1 MRFFAAACCG
11 ISLAWA
17 VPAFATPSS
26 TTDSLQL
33 ISEKQS
39 GAEKALTFHALA
51 TQYLAQG
58 KVADATVY
66 AGQARLLAQNAQRND
81 IEALA
86 LFDEGL
92 CYKAYFDYNNALK
105 SLFEAL
111 KIHTKANNKAGI
123 ATTKAYIGRILLLQN
138 NLPLALTN
146 LQEAAEGLRSVSPK
160 TLFAENNR
168 YIGDAYFQQKIYGK
182 SKEYYKTAM
191 DNYLAIN
198 DFSNAVLLSSLLGN
212 ISLELNDTEGAM
224 LYFNNSLDLHSTLED
239 NTGIATDLTQVA
251 RCFLAQGGAYQETIA
266 ANGRAMTIRQAANN
280 RLGLAENEVIEAR
293 AWLGMNEKV
302 KAIAAL
308 ERSSKLLETL
318 KNSPE
323 AANIYADIA
332 DTYSDAGNFE
342 KAYAFQQ
349 QFGIQKDLAFSQ
361 EKSKALLEI
370 TTKYQSEFEA
380 EKQNARI
387 QVLEKEKDADRK
399 RRGLLLLSM
408 GLMGAVAGL
417 LWLANKRKKRDN
429 ALLKDKNSQIELQKT
444 EIEAKSIALKAQ
456 NTDLEFINQQLTQ
469 AIGERDT
476 VTHHSFE
483 NNKFLATMSR
493 EMRHAINDISGTS
506 YLLAQENP
514 RDDQHGRIQGIQFA
528 LNKLTVYVNDILE
541 NSNIE
546 SGKLVTSGQYFDAA
560 AVVQKTLTPLR
571 KIVENKGAIFQTRIA
586 PTTPHKLL
594 GDPSRLTQIVTNLVI
609 LQLKNANAHSV
620 WVDLS
625 MKQQAGS
632 MVWLHLIVGGITNN
646 AKVNFSQNGFLSI
659 LSAKKD
665 MEQIYESDYA
675 PLAIAK
681 RLVDLQE
688 GTIRCDNN
696 TFDIILPYQMPQTT
710 LINQEMTNAEMKSH
724 LHNMQ
729 ILVVEDSKINQL
741 VVKKILTAAGG
752 TVTIAND
759 GLEALDAINKN
770 AYQLIIMD
778 IQMPRMNGYAAASEI
793 RRHAD
798 PTRRNTPILALTAAA
813 TQEEVLQ
820 AEACGMNEHL
830 AKPFSPEALLDKTV
844 RLLMKKIQDVAVVTG
859 RDLSQS

>member
-1 MRFFAAACCG
+1 MRFFAAAWCS
-11 ISLAWA
+11 IFLAL
-17 VPAFATPSS
+17 AFSVAASPSP
-26 TTDSLQL
+26 TIDSLKL

-39 GAEKALTFHALA
+39 GAEKALTFHALT
-51 TQYLAQG
+51 TQLLAQG

-66 AGQARLLAQNAQRND
+66 AGQARLLAQSTQRKD
-81 IEALA
+81 IEAVA
-86 LFDEGL
+86 LLDEGL

-111 KIHTKANNKAGI
+111 KIYTKANNKEGI
-123 ATTKAYIGRILLLQN
+123 AATKSYIGRILLLQN

-146 LQEAAEGLRSVSPK
+146 LHEAAQGLQAAPQK
-160 TLFAENNR
+160 TLLAENNR
-168 YIGDAYFQQKIYGK
+168 YIGDVYFQQKIYGK

-212 ISLELNDTEGAM
+212 ISLELSDTEGAM

-239 NTGIATDLTQVA
+239 KIGIATDLTQVA
-251 RCFLAQGGAYQETIA
+251 RCYLAQGGAYQEAIS
-266 ANGRAMTIRQAANN
+266 ANN
-280 RLGLAENEVIEAR
+280 RAVGIRKELNHALGLAENEVIEAR
-293 AWLGMNEKV
+293 CWLGLNDKT
-302 KAIAAL
+302 KTIAAL
-308 ERSSKLLETL
+308 QRGSKLLETL
-318 KNSPE
+318 KSSPE

-332 DTYSDAGNFE
+332 NTYSDAGNFE
-342 KAYAFQQ
+342 QAYAFQQ

-387 QVLEKEKDADRK
+387 EVLEKEKNADRK

-408 GLMGAVAGL
+408 ALMGAVAGL
-417 LWLANKRKKRDN
+417 LWFSNKRQKRNN
-429 ALLKDKNSQIELQKT
+429 AMLTDKNAQIETQKT

-483 NNKFLATMSR
+483 SNKFLATMSR

-514 RDDQHGRIQGIQFA
+514 RDDQQGRIQGIQFA

-546 SGKLVTSGQYFDAA
+546 SGKLVTSGQHFDAA
-560 AVVQKTLTPLR
+560 AVVQKTLAPLR

-586 PTTPHKLL
+586 PATPHKLL

-625 MKQQAGS
+625 VKQQAGS
-632 MVWLHLIVGGITNN
+632 TVWLHLIVGGITHNT
-646 AKVNFSQNGFLSI
+646 KVNFSQNGFSTI
-659 LSAKKD
+659 LAAKKD

-688 GTIRCDNN
+688 GTIRCENN
-696 TFDIILPYQMPQTT
+696 TFDIILPYQVPQTAFSH
-710 LINQEMTNAEMKSH
+710 QEMTQVEMKSH
-724 LHNMQ
+724 FRNHQ

-793 RRHAD
+793 RRLSD
-798 PTRRNTPILALTAAA
+798 PARRDTPILALTAAA

-830 AKPFSPEALLDKTV
+830 AKPFSPEALLDKSA
-844 RLLMKKIQDVAVVTG
+844 RLLSKKLVIG
-859 RDLSQS
+859 